1 MKKAIPLFLVGF
13 RPYRVPLV
21 WICLYAGAFGTP
33 ISNLGFCL
41 LLLVPA
47 AFWLVGLAGV
57 RIFLRDADRAGLVR
71 IRPIWPFSGWP
82 CPA

>member
-13 RPYRVPLV
+13 MPYSVPLV

-47 AFWLVGLAGV
+47 SIVSTV
-57 RIFLRDADRAGLVR
+57 KPNEV
-71 IRPIWPFSGWP
+71 IRYE
-82 CPA
+82 